1 MRDLEFK
8 AQKETPQ
15 PTTWFGQPQDGHIA
29 GMIAIAKT
37 LYLDE
42 ATLNAIA
49 HLDTTLSTPK
59 LQAQYGEETTGLIKS
74 FQALEATRSKAAGGQ
89 AETLRKMLLAF
100 SQDIRVVIMYLAS
113 RLQTL
118 RWVTQEKLAVPHAWS
133 AELLEIDAALANRL
147 GIWQI
152 KWEMEDLA
160 FRCMDTQAYYAI
172 AEQLDGKRNERQGFI
187 ENIMQQFEGLLKA
200 NKIEAQIQ
208 GRPKHIYSIWKKMQG
223 KELDFSRLYDIS
235 AIRILVETESQCY
248 AVLGIAHDIYRPLEQ
263 EFDDYITHPKPN
275 GYQSLHTVVAD
286 KNGHVFEIQ
295 IRTHAMHHQAE
306 YGVAA
311 HWRYK
316 EGVKTG
322 TLSDAALYEQR
333 IAWARQLISWKDEAW
348 VQMKGQSIDDHIYA
362 LTPLGRVIALDPKST
377 PLDFAYSVHTNIG
390 HRCRGAKIDGVMVP
404 LDTVLKSGQTIEILT
419 VKQGGPSRDWLLAD
433 KAYLASHRAKSKVR
447 AWFHA
452 QEAEL
457 ESKDSKDKEL
467 KEKELKEKEHKDR
480 EQTEQQE
487 TAEDI
492 AEFLLR
498 PSKRKGDGGD
508 VLVVGV
514 DSLMT
519 QLSKCCRPVPP
530 DEISGFVTKG
540 RGVSIHRQQCP
551 TLKQLIERAPERI
564 LKTAWN
570 DNAQSEKALFAVEIF
585 VLAVDRQ
592 GLLRD
597 ISEVYSKLKINV
609 VGVKTLSSKGMA
621 TMSFAVEVHQAA
633 DIQWALQALSEVKG
647 VTEVSRR

>member
-8 AQKETPQ
+8 AEKETSQ
-15 PTTWFGQPQDGHIA
+15 PTTWFGEPQDGHIA

-59 LQAQYGEETTGLIKS
+59 LQAQYGEETTSLIKS

-118 RWVTQEKLAVPHAWS
+118 RWVTQEKLSVPHAWS

-172 AEQLDGKRNERQGFI
+172 AQQLDGKRNARQSFI
-187 ENIMQQFEGLLKA
+187 ETIMQQFEGLLKA
-200 NKIEAQIQ
+200 NQIEAQIQ

-235 AIRILVETESQCY
+235 AIRILVETVPQCY

-286 KNGHVFEIQ
+286 KNGNVFEIQ
-295 IRTHAMHHQAE
+295 IRTQAMHHQAE

-316 EGVKTG
+316 EGAKTG

-457 ESKDSKDKEL
+457 ENKDSKDNKD
-467 KEKELKEKEHKDR
+467 KELKEKEHKDR

-487 TAEDI
+487 SAEDI

-508 VLVVGV
+508 ILVVGV

>member
-1 MRDLEFK
+1 
-8 AQKETPQ
+8 
-15 PTTWFGQPQDGHIA
+15 
-29 GMIAIAKT
+29 
-37 LYLDE
+37 
-42 ATLNAIA
+42 
-49 HLDTTLSTPK
+49 
-59 LQAQYGEETTGLIKS
+59 
-74 FQALEATRSKAAGGQ
+74 
-89 AETLRKMLLAF
+89 
-100 SQDIRVVIMYLAS
+100 
-113 RLQTL
+113 
-118 RWVTQEKLAVPHAWS
+118 
-133 AELLEIDAALANRL
+133 
-147 GIWQI
+147 
-152 KWEMEDLA
+152 
-160 FRCMDTQAYYAI
+160 
-172 AEQLDGKRNERQGFI
+172 
-187 ENIMQQFEGLLKA
+187 
-200 NKIEAQIQ
+200 
-208 GRPKHIYSIWKKMQG
+208 
-223 KELDFSRLYDIS
+223 
-235 AIRILVETESQCY
+235 
-248 AVLGIAHDIYRPLEQ
+248 
-263 EFDDYITHPKPN
+263 
-275 GYQSLHTVVAD
+275 
-286 KNGHVFEIQ
+286 
-295 IRTHAMHHQAE
+295 
-306 YGVAA
+306 
-311 HWRYK
+311 
-316 EGVKTG
+316 
-322 TLSDAALYEQR
+322 
-333 IAWARQLISWKDEAW
+333 
-348 VQMKGQSIDDHIYA
+348 
-362 LTPLGRVIALDPKST
+362 VIALDPKST

-457 ESKDSKDKEL
+457 ENKDSKDSKD
-467 KEKELKEKEHKDR
+467 KELKEKEHKDR
-480 EQTEQQE
+480 EQTDQQE
-487 TAEDI
+487 SAEDI

-508 VLVVGV
+508 ILVVGV